1 MEVIKTIEGPVA
13 LTSVA
18 ISITTGVYF
27 YRQIE
32 DLKKRMDEMSRILS
46 VTIEKLTEHNNQ
58 IDNLPIIIN
67 NLREINKDRLNTQKT
82 IKKLNNEIAIYR
94 KLIDDE
100 RMKINEIVYKIDQ
113 LTGEETEILPKL
125 SKKLMKQL
133 NKNIDSDSDD
143 EPKKKTKKSK
153 AKKKR
158 VHFQKIESDE
168 ESSESSTS
176 GESSDDLD
184 ELCREIND

>member
-125 SKKLMKQL
+125 SKKLMKKL
-133 NKNIDSDSDD
+133 TKNIDSDSDD

-184 ELCREIND
+184 ELCREISD